1 MNAPRAV
8 SLTKETRKLQCRD
21 MKNVKCVLLT
31 ALAFLAWVRPALCG
45 DTPEAGS
52 FGARV
57 SAIELEAGGRIGI
70 AAFDTATGA
79 SLGHR
84 ADERFAMCSTFK
96 LLLVSAVLA
105 RADAGAE
112 SLDRL
117 VAYGP
122 DDLVQ
127 HSPVVAA
134 RLQEKSMSVHDLCA
148 AALVYSDNA
157 AANLLLG
164 IIGGPAGVT
173 SYARSLGDTMTRLD
187 RTEPSLNSNH
197 PGDLKDTTTPAAM
210 LGSMRAV
217 LVGGALSP
225 GSRDLLVSWLTRSAT
240 GSGRL
245 RAGIDPRWPVGS
257 KSGSG
262 GNGAANDIAIVWP
275 PGRSPILIAVYY
287 SESTSPESFR
297 DEAIAEVGR
306 IVIETLLNPALSNA
320 LR

>member
-1 MNAPRAV
+1 
-8 SLTKETRKLQCRD
+8 
-21 MKNVKCVLLT
+21 
-31 ALAFLAWVRPALCG
+31 
-45 DTPEAGS
+45 
-52 FGARV
+52 
-57 SAIELEAGGRIGI
+57 
-70 AAFDTATGA
+70 
-79 SLGHR
+79 
-84 ADERFAMCSTFK
+84 
-96 LLLVSAVLA
+96 
-105 RADAGAE
+105 
-112 SLDRL
+112 
-117 VAYGP
+117 
-122 DDLVQ
+122 
-127 HSPVVAA
+127 
-134 RLQEKSMSVHDLCA
+134 MSVHDLCA

-240 GSGRL
+240 GS
-245 RAGIDPRWPVGS
+245 